1 MIDGYGWAETVSCPK
16 SHKEPQKDYIF
27 VSGAG
32 HVEPGTGGSGGN
44 QRAKADAGKLEIDMV
59 PTQIIRDIAEVR
71 MYGNAKYHDPQNW
84 KTVELR
90 RYINAMLRHTLAFVD
105 DPYGVD
111 SESGIPHYKHAECNW
126 AFISEILSGRVS
138 KEAEQ

>member
-1 MIDGYGWAETVSCPK
+1 MKDCGQLCKWNTWEQGCIKPQNETCPLDNVRK
-16 SHKEPQKDYIF
+16 KPEDQH
-27 VSGAG
+27 
-32 HVEPGTGGSGGN
+32 
-44 QRAKADAGKLEIDMV
+44 AKADVGKLEIDMV

-71 MYGNAKYHDPQNW
+71 MYGNRKYHDPQNW

-126 AFISEILSGRVS
+126 AFISEMLSGRV
-138 KEAEQ
+138 KEEEKK